1 MCAVATAMGY
11 KDLYLTGIDFYQEKR
26 ESLRISS
33 PKKKILLN
41 CYLPFHKVRVKAIF
55 ILWNMI

>member
-11 KDLYLTGIDFYQEKR
+11 KDLYLTGIDFIKKKGI
-26 ESLRISS
+26 LTHFIT
-33 PKKKILLN
+33 KKKILLN

>member
-1 MCAVATAMGY
+1 MCAVAAAAMGY

-26 ESLRISS
+26 SLRISS
-33 PKKKILLN
+33 PKKILSVPYFSKN
-41 CYLPFHKVRVKAIF
+41 KSQAIS